1 MSFTWNSTDILQL
14 KNIFTQ
20 NILNERRRSSKNREN
35 NKEIRFRKT
44 KKDKKKLK

>member
-20 NILNERRRSSKNREN
+20 NILNERERE
-35 NKEIRFRKT
+35 KIKQEVG
-44 KKDKKKLK
+44 KK